1 MSGIIADI
9 EEVYAA
15 TSDARGKWRNIL
27 FSLEVATATINS
39 IGVAGK
45 NNPDICYR
53 EGLVEWLK
61 GGQRIWKDVVE
72 ALSTPTVGYEGIA
85 KAIEKLHIQSAA
97 DDTADKT
104 STDNPLG

>member
-1 MSGIIADI
+1 MSSIADL

-15 TSDARGKWRNIL
+15 TVDARGKWRNIL
-27 FSLEVATATINS
+27 FSLDIPTATINS

-61 GGQRIWKDVVE
+61 GGQRSWKDVVE

-85 KAIEKLHIQSAA
+85 KAIEKLHIKSA
-97 DDTADKT
+97 DDTTDKT
-104 STDNPLG
+104 STDTPPLG